1 MILIT
6 HVWKAWL
13 LKQWPDWELLSRLSH
28 LLFWSVMFTLDDTNV
43 CISIILYHV
52 LLYHFLTSITE
63 CPWGLQILKN
73 LKWVSQKLKVFWH
86 QKLNCA
92 LGFEIPI
99 AIYEIV
105 VYNLHCGL
113 LSLIQIDFSMTWKA
127 FFFNWQVDLLYMNK
141 CFNYHLLTNYNQ
153 MFFWERGYSSDIPLT
168 ETAWPQMVVSL
179 GFKPMIFWKWHVYS
193 FTRIICYFNQFFT
206 QLTDLNLSDEYIVY
220 FMPLSKQSTCISH
233 THIAIS
239 KSFYRWSN
247 EVDE

>member
-1 MILIT
+1 M
-6 HVWKAWL
+6 K
-13 LKQWPDWELLSRLSH
+13 
-28 LLFWSVMFTLDDTNV
+28 
-43 CISIILYHV
+43 
-52 LLYHFLTSITE
+52 LLYIIYTVGFWVLFKLTF
-63 CPWGLQILKN
+63 PWPEKQ
-73 LKWVSQKLKVFWH
+73 F
-86 QKLNCA
+86 
-92 LGFEIPI
+92 
-99 AIYEIV
+99 
-105 VYNLHCGL
+105 
-113 LSLIQIDFSMTWKA
+113 

-153 MFFWERGYSSDIPLT
+153 MFFWERGYSSDIPPT
-168 ETAWPQMVVSL
+168 ETAWPQMAVSL

-193 FTRIICYFNQFFT
+193 FPLYCLRTRIICYFNQFFT